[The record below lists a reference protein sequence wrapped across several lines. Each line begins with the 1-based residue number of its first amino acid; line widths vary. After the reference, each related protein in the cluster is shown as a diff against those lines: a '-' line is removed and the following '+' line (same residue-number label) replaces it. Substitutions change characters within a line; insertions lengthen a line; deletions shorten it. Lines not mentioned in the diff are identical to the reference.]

1 MTRRGASTSKSEG
14 LRRRRWVARWVW
26 GGAVG
31 VGWRGEGGG
40 GVGWRGG
47 EAEER
52 RGVGLMV

>member
-14 LRRRRWVARWVW
+14 LRRRRKA
-26 GGAVG
+26 AAG

>member
-14 LRRRRWVARWVW
+14 LLRRRKA
-26 GGAVG
+26 AAG

-47 EAEER
+47 EGRGGEGRR
-52 RGVGLMV
+52 RGEVLV

>member
-1 MTRRGASTSKSEG
+1 M
-14 LRRRRWVARWVW
+14 

-40 GVGWRGG
+40 GVGWRGVGWRGG

>member
-1 MTRRGASTSKSEG
+1 M
-14 LRRRRWVARWVW
+14 